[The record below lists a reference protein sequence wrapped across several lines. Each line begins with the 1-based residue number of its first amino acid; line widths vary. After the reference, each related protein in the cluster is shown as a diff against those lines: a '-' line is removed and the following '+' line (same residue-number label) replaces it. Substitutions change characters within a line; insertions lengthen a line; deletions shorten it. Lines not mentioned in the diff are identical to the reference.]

1 MPPRLRI
8 SSLRHQIPRCQYELQ
23 NVRSASSAA
32 APAVTPAAPFEQMT
46 RSPAPVSRFPPTQPP
61 SHRNPEYRRS
71 QLLRSYTS
79 LLRTSPL
86 IVMFQHN
93 NLKSMEWAAIR
104 RELANALKKVDDKI
118 AAEGRTAPAIAPYI
132 KIQTIQTSIFEVAL
146 RIVEYFKPSDASLAS
161 GKPPSAV
168 DPATQTS
175 AELPAISGSKD
186 DPALTHDLSRTAHT
200 AVKNTKGMHEL
211 SPLLIGPVAVLSIP
225 TVSPEHMKAALSI
238 LTPKEAGF
246 PAPTRKAN
254 PDYHDPIVQNGLRK
268 INLLAAR
275 VDDQVFDIDQTK
287 WVGSI
292 EGGMDGLRSQLV
304 TALQSMS
311 SSVATT
317 LEGAGKSLYFTM
329 ESRRSV
335 LEEEEKGPEGDKSES
350 S

>member
-1 MPPRLRI
+1 MPPRLRL
-8 SSLRHQIPRCQYELQ
+8 SSVRRQFPVCQHELRIT
-23 NVRSASSAA
+23 RSAST
-32 APAVTPAAPFEQMT
+32 APAVTPAAPIEQM
-46 RSPAPVSRFPPTQPP
+46 RHSPAPISRFPPTQPP

-86 IVMFQHN
+86 IVLFQHN

-104 RELANALKKVDDKI
+104 RELTNALKKVDDKI
-118 AAEGRTAPAIAPYI
+118 AAEGRTAPPLAPYI
-132 KIQTIQTSIFEVAL
+132 KIQTIQTSIFEAAL
-146 RIVEYFKPSDASLAS
+146 RIVDYFKPSEASLAS
-161 GKPPSAV
+161 GRPPRAI
-168 DPATQTS
+168 DPVTQTS
-175 AELPAISGSKD
+175 AELPAVSGSKD
-186 DPALTHDLSRTAHT
+186 DPALTHDLSRTAHA
-200 AVKNTKGMHEL
+200 AVKNLKGMHDL
-211 SPLLIGPVAVLSIP
+211 STLLVGPVAVLSIP
-225 TVSPEHMKAALSI
+225 NVSPEHMKAALSI

-254 PDYHDPIVQNGLRK
+254 PEYHDPIVQNGLRK

-275 VDDQVFDIDQTK
+275 IDNHVFDINQTK

-311 SSVATT
+311 SSVAST
-317 LEGAGKSLYFTM
+317 LEGTGKSLYFTM

>member
-1 MPPRLRI
+1 
-8 SSLRHQIPRCQYELQ
+8 
-23 NVRSASSAA
+23 
-32 APAVTPAAPFEQMT
+32 
-46 RSPAPVSRFPPTQPP
+46 
-61 SHRNPEYRRS
+61 
-71 QLLRSYTS
+71 
-79 LLRTSPL
+79 
-86 IVMFQHN
+86 MFQHN